1 MKRRGKSSPLVK
13 QFARHEKPHA
23 VQDKQR
29 KGSRPDKTLGYRRTT
44 ANESSPGIRPAC
56 GTDEMNDHQR
66 EQSRRQNSA
75 YRHRNYEGRFRNRRR
90 PSLFRRQFAKGIAYA
105 SFEGC
110 DAARQGEP
118 LKFGIDN
125 EQPKPRNSPNQD
137 LEPAETLFC
146 LGEHPP
152 LSDLQ
157 PAPLTARQEENFYE
171 KSVSNHQSSL
181 LN

>member
-1 MKRRGKSSPLVK
+1 MDTL
-13 QFARHEKPHA
+13 A
-23 VQDKQR
+23 QR
-29 KGSRPDKTLGYRRTT
+29 FSFGGP
-44 ANESSPGIRPAC
+44 
-56 GTDEMNDHQR
+56 
-66 EQSRRQNSA
+66 
-75 YRHRNYEGRFRNRRR
+75 RR
-90 PSLFRRQFAKGIAYA
+90 PGESLHRPLRANFTPLRFCRYFTDNDPWVIATRIGYSNVKVA
-105 SFEGC
+105 VCFNFHGG
-110 DAARQGEP
+110 DAVRQGEP

-125 EQPKPRNSPNQD
+125 ERPKPRNSPNQD

-171 KSVSNHQSSL
+171 QSASNHQFNL